1 MRLLQTAVMTSDRN
15 LHTGALFL
23 VMSNG
28 LTATVDTVAKY
39 MSPSLHG
46 VQVVWGY
53 SLAITVLVLG
63 YAAFRPEPLW
73 RAFATRRPLL
83 QFGRGAML
91 FATISMLF
99 VALAK
104 LPLADVIAIS
114 FASPL
119 FIILLAAPL
128 LSERIEVHR
137 FAAVV
142 FGLAGVA
149 IVMRPGAGVFE
160 WAALLALASA
170 VFFAFFQIT
179 TRVLASTESPFT
191 TLLYTGIGTL
201 ACSSIVV
208 PFFWAPISALE
219 MMVFAVI
226 GGLGV
231 AAHVCMIRAYA
242 FTQASFLAPFN
253 YAKLLWAVA
262 LGYLVFGDVPQLNV
276 IAGSVVIVA
285 SGLYVLYR
293 ERS

>member
-1 MRLLQTAVMTSDRN
+1 MTSTRH

-28 LTATVDTVAKY
+28 LTATVDAAAKY

-63 YAAFRPEPLW
+63 YAAVRPEPLR
-73 RAFATRRPLL
+73 RAFSTRRPLL
-83 QFGRGAML
+83 QIGRGAML
-91 FATISMLF
+91 FVTISMLF
-99 VALAK
+99 VALAHM
-104 LPLADVIAIS
+104 PLADVIAIS
-114 FASPL
+114 FAAPL
-119 FIILLAAPL
+119 FITLLAVPL
-128 LSERIEVHR
+128 LSERVGAHR
-137 FAAVV
+137 IAAVV
-142 FGLAGVA
+142 AGLAGVA

-170 VFFAFFQIT
+170 LFFSFFQIT
-179 TRVLASTESPFT
+179 TRVLAATEAPFT

-201 ACSSIVV
+201 ACSSVAV
-208 PFFWAPISALE
+208 PFFWAPISTFE
-219 MMVFAVI
+219 IGVFAVI
-226 GGLGV
+226 GTLGV
-231 AAHVCMIRAYA
+231 GAHVCMIRAYA

-262 LGYLVFGDVPQLNV
+262 LGYLVFAEVPQLNV
-276 IAGSVVIVA
+276 IAGSAVIVA

-293 ERS
+293 ERARG

>member
-1 MRLLQTAVMTSDRN
+1 MTSTRH

-28 LTATVDTVAKY
+28 LTATVDSAAKY

-63 YAAFRPEPLW
+63 YAAVRPEPL
-73 RAFATRRPLL
+73 RHAFSTRRPLL

-91 FATISMLF
+91 FVTISMLF
-99 VALAK
+99 AALAYM
-104 LPLADVIAIS
+104 PLADVIAIS
-114 FASPL
+114 FAAPL
-119 FIILLAAPL
+119 FITLLAVPL
-128 LSERIEVHR
+128 LSERVGTHR
-137 FAAVV
+137 IAAVV
-142 FGLAGVA
+142 AGLAGVA

-170 VFFAFFQIT
+170 LFFAFFQLT
-179 TRVLASTESPFT
+179 TRVLAATEAPFT

-201 ACSSIVV
+201 ACSTLAV
-208 PFFWAPISALE
+208 PFFWAPISTFE
-219 MMVFAVI
+219 IGVFAVI
-226 GGLGV
+226 GALGV
-231 AAHVCMIRAYA
+231 GAHVCMIRAYA

-262 LGYLVFGDVPQLNV
+262 LGYLVFAEVPQLNV
-276 IAGSVVIVA
+276 IAGSAVIVA

-293 ERS
+293 ERARG

>member
-1 MRLLQTAVMTSDRN
+1 MPPLRH

-28 LTATVDTVAKY
+28 LTATVDAAAKY

-46 VQVVWGY
+46 IQVVWGY

-63 YAAFRPEPLW
+63 YAAVRPQPIR

-91 FATISMLF
+91 FVTISMLF
-99 VALAK
+99 MALAH

-114 FASPL
+114 FAAPL
-119 FIILLAAPL
+119 FITVLAVPL
-128 LSERIEVHR
+128 LSERVGLHR
-137 FAAVV
+137 IGAVLA
-142 FGLAGVA
+142 GLAGVA
-149 IVMRPGAGVFE
+149 IVMRPGAGMFE

-170 VFFAFFQIT
+170 LFFSLFQLT
-179 TRVLASTESPFT
+179 TRVLAATEPPFT
-191 TLLYTGIGTL
+191 TLLYTGIGAL
-201 ACSSIVV
+201 ACSSLAV
-208 PFFWAPISALE
+208 PFFWAPISAFELA
-219 MMVFAVI
+219 VFAVI
-226 GGLGV
+226 GILGV
-231 AAHVCMIRAYA
+231 GAHVCMIRAYA

-262 LGYLVFGDVPQLNV
+262 LGYLVFGDVPQVHV

-285 SGLYVLYR
+285 SGLYTLYR
-293 ERS
+293 ERARS

>member
-1 MRLLQTAVMTSDRN
+1 MPPPRH
-15 LHTGALFL
+15 LHAGALFL

-28 LTATVDTVAKY
+28 LTATVDTAAKY

-63 YAAFRPEPLW
+63 YAAIRPEPLR

-83 QFGRGAML
+83 QLGRGAML

-99 VALAK
+99 MALAY

-114 FASPL
+114 FAAPL
-119 FIILLAAPL
+119 FITLLAVPL
-128 LSERIEVHR
+128 LSERVGAHR
-137 FAAVV
+137 ITAVV
-142 FGLAGVA
+142 VGLAGVA

-170 VFFAFFQIT
+170 VFFALFQLT
-179 TRVLASTESPFT
+179 TRVLAATEPPFT
-191 TLLYTGIGTL
+191 TLLYMGIGSL
-201 ACSSIVV
+201 ACSSLAV
-208 PFFWAPISALE
+208 PFFWAPISAFE
-219 MMVFAVI
+219 AAVFVI
-226 GGLGV
+226 IGALGV
-231 AAHVCMIRAYA
+231 AAHVCMIRAYE

-262 LGYLVFGDVPQLNV
+262 LGYAIFGDVPQLNV
-276 IAGSVVIVA
+276 IAGSVVIIT

-293 ERS
+293 ERTGR

>member
-1 MRLLQTAVMTSDRN
+1 MTSTRH

-28 LTATVDTVAKY
+28 LTATVDAAAKY

-63 YAAFRPEPLW
+63 YAAVRPEPLR
-73 RAFATRRPLL
+73 RAFSTRRPLL
-83 QFGRGAML
+83 QIGRGAML
-91 FATISMLF
+91 FVTISMLF
-99 VALAK
+99 VALAH

-114 FASPL
+114 FAAPL
-119 FIILLAAPL
+119 IITLLAVPL
-128 LSERIEVHR
+128 LSERVGAHR
-137 FAAVV
+137 IAAVV
-142 FGLAGVA
+142 AGLAGVA

-170 VFFAFFQIT
+170 LFFSFFQIT
-179 TRVLASTESPFT
+179 TRVLAATEAPFT

-201 ACSSIVV
+201 GCSSVAV
-208 PFFWAPISALE
+208 PFFWAPISTFE
-219 MMVFAVI
+219 IGVFAVI
-226 GGLGV
+226 GALGV
-231 AAHVCMIRAYA
+231 GAHVCMIRAYE

-262 LGYLVFGDVPQLNV
+262 LGYLVFAEVPQLNV
-276 IAGSVVIVA
+276 IAGSAVIVA

-293 ERS
+293 ERARG

>member
-1 MRLLQTAVMTSDRN
+1 MTTDRN

-63 YAAFRPEPLW
+63 YAVFRPEPLW

-201 ACSSIVV
+201 ACSSLAV

-276 IAGSVVIVA
+276 IAGSAVIVA

>member
-1 MRLLQTAVMTSDRN
+1 MPPLRH

-28 LTATVDTVAKY
+28 LTATVDAAAKY

-63 YAAFRPEPLW
+63 YAAVRREPLR
-73 RAFATRRPLL
+73 RAFSTRRPLL
-83 QFGRGAML
+83 QIGRGAML
-91 FATISMLF
+91 FVTISMLF
-99 VALAK
+99 VALAH

-114 FASPL
+114 FAAPL
-119 FIILLAAPL
+119 IITLLAVPL
-128 LSERIEVHR
+128 LSERVGAHR
-137 FAAVV
+137 IAAVV
-142 FGLAGVA
+142 AGLAGVA

-170 VFFAFFQIT
+170 LFFSFFQIT
-179 TRVLASTESPFT
+179 TRVLAATEAPFT

-201 ACSSIVV
+201 ACSSVAV
-208 PFFWAPISALE
+208 PFFWAPISTFE
-219 MMVFAVI
+219 IGVFAVI
-226 GGLGV
+226 GALGV
-231 AAHVCMIRAYA
+231 GAHVCMIRAYA

-262 LGYLVFGDVPQLNV
+262 LGYLVFAEVPQLNV
-276 IAGSVVIVA
+276 IAGSAVIVA

-293 ERS
+293 ERARG

>member
-1 MRLLQTAVMTSDRN
+1 MTSTRH

-28 LTATVDTVAKY
+28 LTATVDSAAKY

-63 YAAFRPEPLW
+63 YAMVRPESLR

-83 QFGRGAML
+83 QLGRGAML
-91 FATISMLF
+91 FVTISLLF
-99 VALAK
+99 MALAY

-114 FASPL
+114 FAAPL
-119 FIILLAAPL
+119 FITLLAVPL
-128 LSERIEVHR
+128 LAERVGSHR
-137 FAAVV
+137 VAAVV
-142 FGLAGVA
+142 VGLAGVA
-149 IVMRPGAGVFE
+149 IVMQPGVGVFE
-160 WAALLALASA
+160 WAALLALGSA
-170 VFFAFFQIT
+170 VSFALFQIA
-179 TRVLASTESPFT
+179 TRVLASTEAPFT
-191 TLLYTGIGTL
+191 TLLYTGVGTL
-201 ACSSIVV
+201 ACSSVAV
-208 PFFWAPISALE
+208 PFVWAPISGFE
-219 MMVFAVI
+219 VGVFVVI
-226 GGLGV
+226 GALGV
-231 AAHVCMIRAYA
+231 GAHVCMIRAYE

-276 IAGSVVIVA
+276 IAGSAVIVA

-293 ERS
+293 ERARG